1 MMPNDELKELAE
13 WLANEDYGK
22 AIVNCRWREDV
33 EEAQEFRNQLIPV
46 VERAMRLAIEE
57 TREHYED
64 YLRFDATPE
73 QRDSRIAA
81 RIRARLE
88 KEKHGNI

>member
-1 MMPNDELKELAE
+1 MNDELRELAE
-13 WLANEDYGK
+13 LLANEDYGK
-22 AIVNCRWREDV
+22 AIVNCRWQEDV

-57 TREHYED
+57 TQALYRD
-64 YLRFDATPE
+64 RYLVWSTFGDALVV
-73 QRDSRIAA
+73 AA

-88 KEKHGNI
+88 KEKHGNT